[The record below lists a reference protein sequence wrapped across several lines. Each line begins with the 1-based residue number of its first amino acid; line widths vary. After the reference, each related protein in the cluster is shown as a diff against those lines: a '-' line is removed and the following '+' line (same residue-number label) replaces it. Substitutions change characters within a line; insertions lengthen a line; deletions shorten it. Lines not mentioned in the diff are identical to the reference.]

1 MSLRRKAAILRKDV
15 GRVHSGPYASI
26 GLVRCA
32 IITGGGTGIGA
43 AVARCLHRDGQGIVL
58 VGRRCKA
65 LEQVAS
71 DAGRG

>member
-43 AVARCLHRDGQGIVL
+43 AVARCLHRDG
-58 VGRRCKA
+58 
-65 LEQVAS
+65 
-71 DAGRG
+71 